1 MDSMKRTI
9 VTILS
14 TNFAGS
20 HYLSLILGSHSH
32 AMHIGEIHHL
42 RRAHK
47 REYSCSVC
55 ADPKQCPLAR
65 RVTPETI
72 DRVYDIIFENVS
84 NPAITTLVD
93 TSKKVAWAS
102 RFVGQP
108 GYRMKY
114 IHLIRDPRALVR
126 RWMVTYETAPKKRSV
141 RWKTARHVPRQFFR
155 ILRGPEWKV
164 YLYKWLWQNQEITH
178 FLARH
183 GVDAQVLSYREVA
196 LDTEA
201 TVAKIERWLGED
213 FEPSQLEYWNVAHH
227 GTQKESYDWVKQQ
240 QTRYFDLRWQSF
252 LSPDLQTDIL
262 THPEVATYLDALG
275 FVPVGDGLARKPVP
289 TSANPGV

>member
-1 MDSMKRTI
+1 
-9 VTILS
+9 
-14 TNFAGS
+14 
-20 HYLSLILGSHSH
+20 
-32 AMHIGEIHHL
+32 MHIGEIHHL
-42 RRAHK
+42 RRTHK
-47 REYSCSVC
+47 RKYPCSVC
-55 ADPKQCPLAR
+55 ADPKQCPLVR

-72 DRVYDIIFENVS
+72 DRVYDIIFENAS

-93 TSKKVAWAS
+93 TSKKVGWAS

-114 IHLIRDPRALVR
+114 VHLIRDPRALVR

-141 RWKTARHVPRQFFR
+141 RWKTARHVPQRFFR
-155 ILRGPEWKV
+155 ILRGPEWQV

-178 FLARH
+178 FLAKH
-183 GVDAQVLSYREVA
+183 GVDALVLSYREVA

-213 FEPSQLEYWNVAHH
+213 FEPGQLEYWNVAHH
-227 GTQKESYDWVKQQ
+227 GTQKKSYEWVKEQ

>member
-1 MDSMKRTI
+1 MERTI

-20 HYLSLILGSHSH
+20 HYLSLVLGSHSH

-47 REYSCSVC
+47 KEYPCSVC
-55 ADPKQCPLAR
+55 ADPKQCPLVR
-65 RVTPETI
+65 RVTPKTI
-72 DRVYDIIFENVS
+72 DRVYDIIFENVED
-84 NPAITTLVD
+84 PAITTLVD

-126 RWMVTYETAPKKRSV
+126 RWMVTYETVPKKRRA
-141 RWKTARHVPRQFFR
+141 RWKTARHVPQRFFQ
-155 ILRGPEWKV
+155 ILRGPEWRV

-178 FLARH
+178 FLTRH
-183 GVDAQVLSYREVA
+183 ALDAQVLSYREVA

-201 TVAKIERWLGED
+201 SVTKIESWLGED
-213 FEPSQLEYWNVAHH
+213 FEPKQLEYWNVAHH
-227 GTQKESYDWVKQQ
+227 GTQKESYEWVKEE
-240 QTRYFDLRWQSF
+240 QTRYFDVRWQSF
-252 LSPDLQTDIL
+252 LSPELQTDIL
-262 THPEVATYLDALG
+262 THSGVATYLDALG
-275 FVPVGDGLARKPVP
+275 FVPVADGLARKPVP
-289 TSANPGV
+289 APAHPGE

>member
-1 MDSMKRTI
+1 MKRTI

-47 REYSCSVC
+47 REYPCSVC
-55 ADPKQCPLAR
+55 ADPKQCPLVR

-93 TSKKVAWAS
+93 TSKEV
-102 RFVGQP
+102 RLGQP

-114 IHLIRDPRALVR
+114 VHLIRDPRTLVR
-126 RWMVTYETAPKKRSV
+126 RWMVTYETAPKKRNV
-141 RWKTARHVPRQFFR
+141 RWKTARHVPRRFFQ
-155 ILRGPEWKV
+155 ILRGPEWQV

-213 FEPSQLEYWNVAHH
+213 FEPRQLEYWNVAHH
-227 GTQKESYDWVKQQ
+227 GTQKESYEWVKQQ

-262 THPEVATYLDALG
+262 THPEVVTYLDALG
-275 FVPVGDGLARKPVP
+275 FVPVGDGLARKPVT